1 MFCFVFLFYS
11 LMMFVFDNDLDV
23 SEDGILLKI
32 DFKVFKECN
41 VSVKNM

>member
-1 MFCFVFLFYS
+1 
-11 LMMFVFDNDLDV
+11 MMFVFDNDLDV